1 MLLRFLYYYSFPLT
15 ERKSLLALYMCKLEV
30 KTLYFFPCNRAS
42 NGAPDS
48 TTITQQDM
56 KVLIEALFIAI
67 QSQIGPVGSSGAIST
82 VCMNLHMFF
91 FLKKN
96 TRPFF
101 YLSLFNLLIP
111 LSSFRINQ

>member
-15 ERKSLLALYMCKLEV
+15 KRKSLLALYMCKLEV

-91 FLKKN
+91 FLKKKY
-96 TRPFF
+96 TSI
-101 YLSLFNLLIP
+101 LLFE
-111 LSSFRINQ
+111 FV